1 MLAVEAM
8 GFGVEKTGP
17 LDVTLIVVP
26 PTVVVDPEVPWSV
39 SVTSTV

>member
-1 MLAVEAM
+1 MLAVEAI
-8 GFGVEKTGP
+8 GLGVERTGP

-26 PTVVVDPEVPWSV
+26 PTVVVPDVPWSV